1 MFKFCLCLFEG
12 KLDEVYEALNHAHPN
27 MTVYKKEQIPERLH
41 YKHNSKIQPILAVA
55 DKGWEIVQN
64 KSDGFQR
71 KYSLPLPRSAISNQ
85 RTYMVLSLPIS
96 TNVNF
101 YKFYLW
107 EAKLW
112 NEMCRIRNVFSWWD
126 GKRPT
131 VRRGGT
137 GLALFKNETYWDK
150 IIHMF

>member
-1 MFKFCLCLFEG
+1 MACLSFVFVCLFEG

-96 TNVNF
+96 TNVNIF
-101 YKFYLW
+101 KFYLW
-107 EAKLW
+107 EGKL
-112 NEMCRIRNVFSWWD
+112 
-126 GKRPT
+126 
-131 VRRGGT
+131 
-137 GLALFKNETYWDK
+137 
-150 IIHMF
+150 